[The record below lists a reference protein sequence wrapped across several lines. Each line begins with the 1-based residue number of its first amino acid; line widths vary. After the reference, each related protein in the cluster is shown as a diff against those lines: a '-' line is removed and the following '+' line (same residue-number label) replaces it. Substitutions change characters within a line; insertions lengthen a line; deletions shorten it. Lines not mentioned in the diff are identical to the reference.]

1 MSYGTIYTLPF
12 RSRKEDVCLVE
23 IQKEGYTGRVIELTG
38 SGEAPFSVEIA
49 DDDFLYTPVR
59 FSTAAI
65 RVVGGD
71 HLQSLYSTGY
81 RQYRV
86 MFKRAGSVTW
96 CGFIKPELYMQDY
109 SGTIFE
115 LEIECISAMSVLEYI
130 EYKQKSEE
138 GKGFVTLWELLTR
151 CVSES
156 RGSYSSVYLPHVYAG
171 SESDYTAWRNVLQ
184 DMTISEQ
191 NFFDED
197 DKPMKLK
204 EVLEELCR
212 FLNWTCVDWK
222 GDLYFV
228 DVDHAGDYYKYTLD
242 FSTYTTVRGFT
253 ISVQKVTF
261 SGDNHTLDILGGY
274 NKVTVKTSN
283 YNIGDVFPEEE
294 FNKLKRFG
302 LESKIEK
309 KNHVTLKRFYLP
321 NTYKLYRYEKNND
334 VPLSDKDLNN
344 YENNPNDVIGAMLIK
359 RCEYNMVNGEP
370 DITNYNWENLIQV
383 RSYREKG
390 FQINGAPILE
400 FANPLPVAPYADGAI
415 SISLS
420 VQVTMN
426 TDLTIGYVKQSGW
439 LDMRCSL
446 SIGEDYFDGSDWVKD
461 SSAYFDIEF
470 LLKDYTGDSFISNVN
485 TKKLSMPYDGLEGR
499 VIPLPEDRIL
509 TGAIKFCLYEL
520 TENYKHTNT
529 GGKDEIH
536 NTANDGYGY
545 YIKDLKMNYKLRDD
559 LSELSDN
566 SDRTYGNVINED
578 YINELDEIEFKI
590 SSYNNDGACYSKVML
605 GDNYLT
611 DNLYSSI
618 EQKLVRPEEH
628 LIRRIINQ
636 YGYTKTKLTQVL
648 IDDEVITPITT
659 MTDKFQPNK
668 RFMIT
673 GGTIDFAMNQFNCK
687 MIENGRY

>member
-86 MFKRAGSVTW
+86 IFKRAGSVTW
-96 CGFIKPELYMQDY
+96 CGFIKPELYTQDY

-212 FLNWTCVDWK
+212 FLNWTCVDWQ
-222 GDLYFV
+222 GALYFI
-228 DVDHAGDYYKYTLD
+228 DTDHAGDYYKYALD
-242 FSTYTTVRGFT
+242 FSSYTTVRGFT
-253 ISVQKVTF
+253 VSVQKVNF
-261 SGDNHTLDILGGY
+261 SGSDHALDILSGY

-470 LLKDYTGDSFISNVN
+470 LLKDYTGDSFVSNVN

-566 SDRTYGNVINED
+566 SDRTYENVINED

-636 YGYTKTKLTQVL
+636 YGATKFKLTQILV
-648 IDDEVITPITT
+648 DDEAITPITT
-659 MTDKFQPNK
+659 ITDKFQPNK
-668 RFMIT
+668 RFTIT

>member
-86 MFKRAGSVTW
+86 IFKRAGSVTW
-96 CGFIKPELYMQDY
+96 CGFIKPELYTQDY

-470 LLKDYTGDSFISNVN
+470 LLKDYTGDSCVSNVN

-566 SDRTYGNVINED
+566 SDRTYENVINED

-648 IDDEVITPITT
+648 IDDEVITPITI

>member
-1 MSYGTIYTLPF
+1 
-12 RSRKEDVCLVE
+12 LVE

-86 MFKRAGSVTW
+86 IFKRAGSVTW
-96 CGFIKPELYMQDY
+96 CGFIKPELYTQDY

-470 LLKDYTGDSFISNVN
+470 LLKDYTGDSFVSNVN

-566 SDRTYGNVINED
+566 SDRTYENVINED

-611 DNLYSSI
+611 DNLYSCI

-648 IDDEVITPITT
+648 IDDEAITPITT
-659 MTDKFQPNK
+659 ITDKFQPNK
-668 RFMIT
+668 RFTIT

>member
-86 MFKRAGSVTW
+86 IFKRAGSVTW
-96 CGFIKPELYMQDY
+96 CGFIKPELYTQDY

-470 LLKDYTGDSFISNVN
+470 LLKDYTGDSFVSNVN

-566 SDRTYGNVINED
+566 SDRTYENVINED

-611 DNLYSSI
+611 DNLYSCI

-648 IDDEVITPITT
+648 IDDEAITPITT
-659 MTDKFQPNK
+659 ITDKFQPNK
-668 RFMIT
+668 RFTIT

>member
-38 SGEAPFSVEIA
+38 SGETPFSVEIA

-86 MFKRAGSVTW
+86 IFKRAGSVTW
-96 CGFIKPELYMQDY
+96 CGFIKPELYTQDY

-156 RGSYSSVYLPHVYAG
+156 RGSYSSVYFPHVYAG

-212 FLNWTCVDWK
+212 FLNWTCVDWQ
-222 GDLYFV
+222 GALYFI
-228 DVDHAGDYYKYTLD
+228 DTDHAGDYYKYALD
-242 FSTYTTVRGFT
+242 FSSYTTVRGFVV
-253 ISVQKVTF
+253 SVQKVNF
-261 SGDNHTLDILGGY
+261 SGSDHALDILGGY

-566 SDRTYGNVINED
+566 SDRTYENVINED

-648 IDDEVITPITT
+648 IDDEAITPITT
-659 MTDKFQPNK
+659 ITDKFQPNK
-668 RFMIT
+668 RFTIT

>member
-65 RVVGGD
+65 RGVGGD

-86 MFKRAGSVTW
+86 IFKRAGSVTW
-96 CGFIKPELYMQDY
+96 CGFIKPELYTQDY

-212 FLNWTCVDWK
+212 FLNWTCVDWQ
-222 GDLYFV
+222 GALYFI
-228 DVDHAGDYYKYTLD
+228 DTDHAGDYYKYALD
-242 FSTYTTVRGFT
+242 FSSYTTVRGFT
-253 ISVQKVTF
+253 VSVQKVNF
-261 SGDNHTLDILGGY
+261 SGSDHALDILSGY

-470 LLKDYTGDSFISNVN
+470 LLKDYTGDSFVSNVN

-566 SDRTYGNVINED
+566 SDRTYENVINED

-636 YGYTKTKLTQVL
+636 YGATKFKLTQILV
-648 IDDEVITPITT
+648 DDEAITPITT
-659 MTDKFQPNK
+659 ITDKFQPNK
-668 RFMIT
+668 RFTIT

>member
-96 CGFIKPELYMQDY
+96 CGFIKPELYTQDY

-485 TKKLSMPYDGLEGR
+485 TKK
-499 VIPLPEDRIL
+499 
-509 TGAIKFCLYEL
+509 
-520 TENYKHTNT
+520 
-529 GGKDEIH
+529 
-536 NTANDGYGY
+536 
-545 YIKDLKMNYKLRDD
+545 
-559 LSELSDN
+559 
-566 SDRTYGNVINED
+566 
-578 YINELDEIEFKI
+578 
-590 SSYNNDGACYSKVML
+590 
-605 GDNYLT
+605 
-611 DNLYSSI
+611 
-618 EQKLVRPEEH
+618 
-628 LIRRIINQ
+628 
-636 YGYTKTKLTQVL
+636 
-648 IDDEVITPITT
+648 
-659 MTDKFQPNK
+659 
-668 RFMIT
+668 
-673 GGTIDFAMNQFNCK
+673 TIYAL
-687 MIENGRY
+687 

>member
-1 MSYGTIYTLPF
+1 M
-12 RSRKEDVCLVE
+12 
-23 IQKEGYTGRVIELTG
+23 
-38 SGEAPFSVEIA
+38 
-49 DDDFLYTPVR
+49 
-59 FSTAAI
+59 
-65 RVVGGD
+65 
-71 HLQSLYSTGY
+71 
-81 RQYRV
+81 
-86 MFKRAGSVTW
+86 
-96 CGFIKPELYMQDY
+96 
-109 SGTIFE
+109 
-115 LEIECISAMSVLEYI
+115 
-130 EYKQKSEE
+130 
-138 GKGFVTLWELLTR
+138 
-151 CVSES
+151 
-156 RGSYSSVYLPHVYAG
+156 YLPHVYAG

-566 SDRTYGNVINED
+566 SDRTYENVINED

>member
-1 MSYGTIYTLPF
+1 
-12 RSRKEDVCLVE
+12 
-23 IQKEGYTGRVIELTG
+23 
-38 SGEAPFSVEIA
+38 
-49 DDDFLYTPVR
+49 
-59 FSTAAI
+59 
-65 RVVGGD
+65 
-71 HLQSLYSTGY
+71 
-81 RQYRV
+81 
-86 MFKRAGSVTW
+86 
-96 CGFIKPELYMQDY
+96 
-109 SGTIFE
+109 
-115 LEIECISAMSVLEYI
+115 
-130 EYKQKSEE
+130 
-138 GKGFVTLWELLTR
+138 
-151 CVSES
+151 
-156 RGSYSSVYLPHVYAG
+156 
-171 SESDYTAWRNVLQ
+171 
-184 DMTISEQ
+184 MTISEQ

-400 FANPLPVAPYADGAI
+400 FANPLPVAP
-415 SISLS
+415 
-420 VQVTMN
+420 
-426 TDLTIGYVKQSGW
+426 
-439 LDMRCSL
+439 
-446 SIGEDYFDGSDWVKD
+446 
-461 SSAYFDIEF
+461 
-470 LLKDYTGDSFISNVN
+470 
-485 TKKLSMPYDGLEGR
+485 
-499 VIPLPEDRIL
+499 
-509 TGAIKFCLYEL
+509 
-520 TENYKHTNT
+520 
-529 GGKDEIH
+529 
-536 NTANDGYGY
+536 
-545 YIKDLKMNYKLRDD
+545 
-559 LSELSDN
+559 
-566 SDRTYGNVINED
+566 
-578 YINELDEIEFKI
+578 
-590 SSYNNDGACYSKVML
+590 
-605 GDNYLT
+605 
-611 DNLYSSI
+611 
-618 EQKLVRPEEH
+618 
-628 LIRRIINQ
+628 
-636 YGYTKTKLTQVL
+636 
-648 IDDEVITPITT
+648 
-659 MTDKFQPNK
+659 
-668 RFMIT
+668 
-673 GGTIDFAMNQFNCK
+673 
-687 MIENGRY
+687 